1 MLMNMGE
8 HKGIVSAVAMTM
20 ARTGGGILMASA
32 SGSNLDRR
40 VRVLK
45 VNIMGGR
52 EGVVNRTHIHF
63 LFFLHISF
71 TSKCFITVCLLL
83 GERKREK
90 KTQI

>member
-1 MLMNMGE
+1 MNMGE

-45 VNIMGGR
+45 VWGG
-52 EGVVNRTHIHF
+52 EGVVHSHTYIHF
-63 LFFLHISF
+63 FFPLFL
-71 TSKCFITVCLLL
+71 
-83 GERKREK
+83 
-90 KTQI
+90 QIVYFK